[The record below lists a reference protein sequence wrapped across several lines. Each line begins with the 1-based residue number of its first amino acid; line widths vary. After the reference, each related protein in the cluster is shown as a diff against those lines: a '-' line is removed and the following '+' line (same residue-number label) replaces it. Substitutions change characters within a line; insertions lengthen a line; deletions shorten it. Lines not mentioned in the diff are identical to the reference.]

1 MLPHTPAHAFFHKH
15 KKDPK
20 KILLGMCEE
29 EQEGIWKKAI
39 EKHLN
44 QISTCNR

>member
-1 MLPHTPAHAFFHKH
+1 MPFFTN
-15 KKDPK
+15 KKRTEK
-20 KILLGMCEE
+20 KTLLGVSEE
-29 EQEGIWKKAI
+29 EQEGIWKKGI